1 MFNSSTH
8 PAKIAL
14 RSALCCVLVA
24 AFPVQMLAGESPTAM
39 LYTSGA
45 AWVNGAVVPKT
56 VAVFSGD
63 TLQTPPTAAA
73 SIQGKGSSVTVMADS
88 LVKFEGSAVEIEHGG
103 VRVTT
108 AAGMEAHAGEVTI
121 RPAGAAWTEFQ
132 VVDVDGEV
140 HIAANKGDVTVQDAQ
155 GTTTVTQ
162 GQQATRDESAD
173 PQKKKKKRR
182 GAAVAVAARGGI
194 MNSPWAVY
202 GGTGAIAGVG
212 IWLLL
217 RDEGPISPSC
227 PTTPCQ

>member
-14 RSALCCVLVA
+14 RSALCCVLAA
-24 AFPVQMLAGESPTAM
+24 AFPARMLAETPSAM

-88 LVKFEGSAVEIEHGG
+88 LVKFEGAAVELEHGG

-121 RPAGAAWTEFQ
+121 KPVGAAWTEFQ

-140 HIAANKGDVTVQDAQ
+140 QIAANKGDVTVQDSQ

-162 GQQATRDESAD
+162 GQQATRDETAD
-173 PQKKKKKRR
+173 PQKKRKKRR
-182 GAAVAVAARGGI
+182 GPAVAVAARGGI

-217 RDEGPISPSC
+217 LDEGPISPSC
-227 PTTPCQ
+227 PTNPCQ